1 MYEVS
6 NGDLMIFAVLGFC
19 AGLFMSYYLTRL
31 MEVVH
36 IWRVFRETLV
46 RIMLMLAFT
55 HENIE
60 FLRELKRKQMDESG
74 FTKKQIRQFEEVDD
88 KTLTNWKNS
97 VILSL
102 IAGTPKQFQS
112 LMPFSNWKEAVKFL
126 EESNKASVIERKK
139 NYDL

>member
-97 VILSL
+97 TIMSL
-102 IAGTPKQFQS
+102 VNTAPPRFRTM
-112 LMPFSNWKEAVKFL
+112 MPFTTWEEAMKYADSAL
-126 EESNKASVIERKK
+126 SKK
-139 NYDL
+139 D

>member
-31 MEVVH
+31 FEIVH
-36 IWRVFRETLV
+36 MWRVFQETLV
-46 RIMLMLAFT
+46 RIILMLAFT

-74 FTKKQIRQFEEVDD
+74 FTKKQIQEFEEVDD

-97 VILSL
+97 TIMSL
-102 IAGTPKQFQS
+102 VNTAPPRFRTM
-112 LMPFSNWKEAVKFL
+112 MPFVTWEEAMKFA
-126 EESNKASVIERKK
+126 NSVLSKK
-139 NYDL
+139 D

>member
-60 FLRELKRKQMDESG
+60 FLRELKRTQMDESG

-97 VILSL
+97 TIMSL
-102 IAGTPKQFQS
+102 VNTAPPRFRTM
-112 LMPFSNWKEAVKFL
+112 MPFTTWEEAMKYADSAL
-126 EESNKASVIERKK
+126 SKK
-139 NYDL
+139 D